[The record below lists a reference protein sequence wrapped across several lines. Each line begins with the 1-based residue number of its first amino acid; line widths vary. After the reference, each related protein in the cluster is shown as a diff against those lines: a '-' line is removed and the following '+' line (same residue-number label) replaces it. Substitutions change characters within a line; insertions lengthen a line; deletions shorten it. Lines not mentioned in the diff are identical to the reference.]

1 MSLNEYVNNPDEAKE
16 YWDRYR
22 LFYVLLTLTAF
33 VFASRLWYLQIFSGS
48 ELRDFSDKNRL
59 KEVKIPAPRGMILDR
74 NGQILV
80 QNLLGFEAVV
90 LPQYI
95 ENLETLGQVIGPVIG
110 MEPERVKQRI
120 QRGRKVNGP
129 FSPVRIKEGLSREEV
144 VRLKKLRLE
153 IPGLEIRESILRNY
167 PLGENGAQLFGYV
180 GEISKRQLPILNNLF
195 KGKLQLEQG
204 DIIGKSGLE
213 ETLELNIR
221 GQDGVSLVQVDAHGR
236 ETMTSTS
243 PSIYSESL
251 KNQEPVSGNHAVL
264 TIDRDVQEA
273 AWKTTKDNQ
282 RIGGIIA
289 MKTNGE
295 VLAWISSPSF
305 DPNELSTSISA
316 QTWSKLINDPFKPL
330 RNKVIQDH
338 ASPGSTFKP
347 LVAVAAL
354 QEKVITENTVVAAPG
369 VFYFARRPYHDSLKG
384 GHGNVTVIQ
393 AIERSSNV
401 FFYKMGIALGV
412 DKMFDYISLLG
423 VGKRTGIELDREVP
437 GLMPNSKWKQTNV
450 GEEWQPGENLS
461 TAIGQGFV
469 TTTLIQLAVAYN
481 AIATE
486 GQVVQP
492 LVIKRLVD
500 LDGKV
505 LKEFSPKVIRNLQ
518 DKQTNGVQVS
528 AKTFR
533 IVKDGMKQ
541 VANGSGGTARFWK
554 IPGVPFAG
562 KTGTAQVM
570 SFSADQI
577 YASCTSRPM
586 QQRHHGWFIGYAPA
600 DNPEITVAVLA
611 EHSCHGNTGA
621 VPLFRDV
628 VQAYMKKYHPEVI
641 EEGLKLAKIK
651 PVSKPAEKPVNTEG
665 D

>member
-22 LFYVLLTLTAF
+22 LFYALLALTAF
-33 VFASRLWYLQIFSGS
+33 LFITRLWYLQIFSGS

-59 KEVKIPAPRGMILDR
+59 KELKIPAPRGLMLDR

-80 QNLLGFEAVV
+80 QNLLGFEAVA
-90 LPQYI
+90 LPQYVEDLEKLSATVGPIIGVEPDRVLKRI
-95 ENLETLGQVIGPVIG
+95 E
-110 MEPERVKQRI
+110 K
-120 QRGRKVNGP
+120 GRQLNGP
-129 FSPVRIKEGLSREEV
+129 FSAVKIKEGLSRDEV

-153 IPGLEIRESILRNY
+153 ISGLEIRESILRNY

-180 GEISKRQLPILNNLF
+180 GEIDKKQLPLLNKQF
-195 KGKLQLEQG
+195 KGKIQFEQG
-204 DIIGKSGLE
+204 DVIGKSGLE

-221 GQDGVSLVQVDAHGR
+221 GEDGVSLVQVDAHGR

-251 KNQEPVSGNHAVL
+251 KNQEPTSGNHAVL
-264 TIDRDVQEA
+264 TIDRDLQEA

-282 RIGGIIA
+282 RIGGLIA

-295 VLAWISSPSF
+295 VLAWVSSPSF
-305 DPNELSTSISA
+305 DPNELSTTISA
-316 QTWSKLINDPFKPL
+316 QTWSKYISDPFKPL

-354 QEKVITENTVVAAPG
+354 QEKVVTENTLVSAPG
-369 VFYFARRPYHDSLKG
+369 VFFFGKRPYHDSLKG
-384 GHGNVTVIQ
+384 GHGNVTIIQ
-393 AIERSSNV
+393 ASERSSNV
-401 FFYKMGIALGV
+401 FFYKMGIARGV
-412 DKMFDYISLLG
+412 DKMYDYISSLG
-423 VGKRTGIELDREVP
+423 VGSKTGIELAREVR
-437 GLMPNSKWKQTNV
+437 GLMPNSKWKKETI

-469 TTTLIQLAVAYN
+469 TTTLIQLAIAYN

-486 GQVVQP
+486 GEVVQP
-492 LVIKRLVD
+492 MVIRKIVD
-500 LDGKV
+500 PDGQT
-505 LKEFSPKVIRNLQ
+505 LKEYSPKVLRNLQ
-518 DKQTNGVQVS
+518 QKQPNGVQIS
-528 AKTFR
+528 EKTFK
-533 IVKDGMKQ
+533 IVKEGMRL
-541 VANGSGGTARFWK
+541 VANGTGGTARFWK

-577 YASCTSRPM
+577 YSSCNSRPI

-600 DNPEITVAVLA
+600 DKPEITVAVLA

-628 VQAYMKKYHPEVI
+628 VQAYMKKYHPEVL
-641 EEGLKLAKIK
+641 EEAQKL
-651 PVSKPAEKPVNTEG
+651 SKVKTPSPERPVNTEG

>member
-22 LFYVLLTLTAF
+22 LFYLLLTLTAF
-33 VFASRLWYLQIFSGS
+33 IFVSRLWYLQIFSGS

-59 KEVKIPAPRGMILDR
+59 KEVKILAPRGLILDR
-74 NGQILV
+74 DGQILV

-95 ENLETLGQVIGPVIG
+95 ENMEDLSSRIGTVLGVPT
-110 MEPERVKQRI
+110 ERVSQRI
-120 QRGRKVNGP
+120 TRSKRVNGP
-129 FSPVRIKEGLSREEV
+129 FSPVKIKEGLSRDEV
-144 VRLKKLRLE
+144 VRLKKLRLDL
-153 IPGLEIRESILRNY
+153 PGLEIRETILRNY
-167 PLGENGAQLFGYV
+167 PLIENGAQLFGYV
-180 GEISKRQLPILNNLF
+180 GEISKKQLPLLN
-195 KGKLQLEQG
+195 KTYHGKLVLSQG
-204 DIIGKSGLE
+204 DVIGKSGLE

-251 KNQEPVSGNHAVL
+251 KNQEPTSGSHAVL
-264 TIDRDVQEA
+264 TIDKDIQES
-273 AWKTTKDNQ
+273 AWKTTLQHQ

-295 VLAWISSPSF
+295 VLAWTSSPSF

-347 LVAVAAL
+347 LIAVAAL
-354 QEKVITENTVVAAPG
+354 QEKVITEHTIVAAPG
-369 VFYFARRPYHDSLKG
+369 VFYFGRRPYHDSIKG
-384 GHGNVTVIQ
+384 GHGNINVLT
-393 AIERSSNV
+393 ALEESSNV

-412 DKMFDYISLLG
+412 DKMYDYISSMG
-423 VGKRTGIELDREVP
+423 VGARTRIELDREVP
-437 GLMPNSKWKQTNV
+437 GLMPNSKWKKDNI

-469 TTTLIQLAVAYN
+469 TSTLIQLAVAYN
-481 AIATE
+481 SIATE
-486 GQVVQP
+486 GQVVKP
-492 LVIKRLVD
+492 FVIRKIID

-505 LKEFSPKVIRNLQ
+505 LKEFNPTILRNLQ
-518 DKQTNGVQVS
+518 EKQPNGVQIS
-528 AKTFR
+528 EKTFKL
-533 IVKDGMKQ
+533 VKEGMRR
-541 VANGSGGTARFWK
+541 VANGTKGTARFWK
-554 IPGVPFAG
+554 IPGVEYAG

-577 YASCTSRPM
+577 YSSCTSRPI

-600 DNPEITVAVLA
+600 ENPEITVAVLA

-628 VQAYMKKYHPEVI
+628 VQAYYKKYHPEI
-641 EEGLKLAKIK
+641 LESGSKMAKVK
-651 PVSKPAEKPVNTEG
+651 AQSPEKPISTEG
-665 D
+665 E

>member
-33 VFASRLWYLQIFSGS
+33 VFISRLWYLQIFTGS

-59 KEVKIPAPRGMILDR
+59 KEVKIPAPRGLILDR
-74 NGQILV
+74 DGQILV

-95 ENLETLGQVIGPVIG
+95 EDIDELSKKMGPIMG
-110 MEPERVKQRI
+110 MEPDRVTQRI
-120 QRGRKVNGP
+120 IRSKRVNGP
-129 FSPVRIKEGLSREEV
+129 FSPVKIKEGLSREEV
-144 VRLKKLRLE
+144 VRLKKLRLDL
-153 IPGLEIRESILRNY
+153 PGLEIRETILRNY
-167 PLGENGAQLFGYV
+167 PLGEDGAQLFGYV
-180 GEISKRQLPILNNLF
+180 GEISKKQLPLLNKEY

-213 ETLELNIR
+213 ETLELNVR
-221 GQDGVSLVQVDAHGR
+221 GLDGVSLVQVDAHGR
-236 ETMTSTS
+236 ETMTSAS

-251 KNQEPVSGNHAVL
+251 KNQEPVSGHHAVL
-264 TIDRDVQEA
+264 TLDKDVQEM
-273 AWKTTKDNQ
+273 AWKTTLEHQ
-282 RIGGIIA
+282 RIGGIFA

-295 VLAWISSPSF
+295 VLAWTSSPSF

-338 ASPGSTFKP
+338 AAPGSTFKP

-354 QEKVITENTVVAAPG
+354 SENVVNENTIVSAPG
-369 VFYFARRPYHDSLKG
+369 VFFFGKRPYHDSIKG
-384 GHGNVTVIQ
+384 GHGNITILQ
-393 AIERSSNV
+393 GIEESSNV

-412 DKMFDYISLLG
+412 DKMYDYISNLG
-423 VGKRTGIELDREVP
+423 VGHKTGIELDREVP
-437 GLMPNSKWKQTNV
+437 GLMPNSKWKKENM
-450 GEEWQPGENLS
+450 GEEWQAGENLS

-481 AIATE
+481 SIATE
-486 GQVVQP
+486 GKVVKP
-492 LVIKRLVD
+492 FVIRKILD
-500 LDGKV
+500 LDGKTI
-505 LKEFSPKVIRNLQ
+505 KEFSPQVLKNLQ
-518 DKQTNGVQVS
+518 EKQANGIRVS
-528 AKTFR
+528 KHTFE
-533 IVKDGMKQ
+533 IVKEGMRR
-541 VANGSGGTARFWK
+541 VANGQKGTARFWK
-554 IPGVPFAG
+554 IPGVEFAG

-577 YASCTSRPM
+577 YSSCQSRPI

-600 DNPEITVAVLA
+600 DNPEIVIAVLA
-611 EHSCHGNTGA
+611 EHACHGNTGA

-628 VQAYMKKYHPEVI
+628 AEAYFKKYHPDWI
-641 EEGLKLAKIK
+641 EAGLKAKK
-651 PVSKPAEKPVNTEG
+651 TAKAPSTEKPATSEDE
-665 D
+665 

>member
-22 LFYVLLTLTAF
+22 LFYILLTLTAF
-33 VFASRLWYLQIFSGS
+33 IFTSRLWYLQIFSGS

-59 KEVKIPAPRGMILDR
+59 KEVKIPAPRGLILDR
-74 NGQILV
+74 DGQILV
-80 QNLLGFEAVV
+80 QNLLGFEAVI

-95 ENLETLGQVIGPVIG
+95 ENLDDLSKRMGPIIG
-110 MEPERVKQRI
+110 MEPDRVTQRI
-120 QRGRKVNGP
+120 SRSKRVNGP
-129 FSPVRIKEGLSREEV
+129 FSPVRIKEGLSRDEV
-144 VRLKKLRLE
+144 VRLKKLRLD
-153 IPGLEIRESILRNY
+153 IPGLEIRETILRNY
-167 PLGENGAQLFGYV
+167 PFGENGAQLFGYV
-180 GEISKRQLPILNNLF
+180 GEISKKQLPLLNKAY
-195 KGKLQLEQG
+195 KGKLQLAQG

-213 ETLELNIR
+213 ETLELSIR

-251 KNQEPVSGNHAVL
+251 KNQEPVSGHHAVL
-264 TIDRDVQEA
+264 TLDKDIQEM
-273 AWKTTKDNQ
+273 AWKTTLQHQ

-295 VLAWISSPSF
+295 VLAWTSSPSF

-347 LVAVAAL
+347 LIAVAAL
-354 QEKVITENTVVAAPG
+354 QEKVINENTIVAAPG
-369 VFYFARRPYHDSLKG
+369 VFMFGRRPYHDSIKG
-384 GHGNVTVIQ
+384 GHGNINVYT
-393 AIERSSNV
+393 ALEESSNV

-412 DKMFDYISLLG
+412 DKMYDYISSMG
-423 VGKRTGIELDREVP
+423 VGSRTKIELDREVP
-437 GLMPNSKWKQTNV
+437 GLMPNSKWKKDNM

-486 GQVVQP
+486 GNVVKP
-492 LVIKRLVD
+492 FVIRKIMD

-505 LKEFSPKVIRNLQ
+505 LKEYQPVTLRNLQ
-518 DKQTNGVQVS
+518 EKQPNGVQIS
-528 AKTFR
+528 KRNFE
-533 IVKDGMKQ
+533 IVKEGMRR
-541 VANGSGGTARFWK
+541 VANGAKGTARFWK
-554 IPGVPFAG
+554 IPGVEFAG

-577 YASCTSRPM
+577 YSNCSSRPIA
-586 QQRHHGWFIGYAPA
+586 QRHHGWFIGYAPA
-600 DNPEITVAVLA
+600 VNPEITVAVLA

-628 VQAYMKKYHPEVI
+628 VQAYYKKYHPEI
-641 EEGLKLAKIK
+641 LEAGLKMAKVKATPPVEK
-651 PVSKPAEKPVNTEG
+651 PVSTEG

>member
-1 MSLNEYVNNPDEAKE
+1 MNLNEYVNNPDEAKE
-16 YWDRYR
+16 YWERYR
-22 LFYVLLTLTAF
+22 LFYILLMITALLF
-33 VFASRLWYLQIFSGS
+33 MGRLWYLQIFSGS

-59 KEVKIPAPRGMILDR
+59 KEVKILAPRGLMLDR
-74 NGQILV
+74 DGQILV

-95 ENLETLGQVIGPVIG
+95 ENMEDLSQRIGQIIVMPAERVTQRIVRSKRVNGQFGPV
-110 MEPERVKQRI
+110 K
-120 QRGRKVNGP
+120 
-129 FSPVRIKEGLSREEV
+129 IKDSLTREEV
-144 VRLKKLRLE
+144 VRLKKLRLDL
-153 IPGLEIRESILRNY
+153 PGLEIRETILRNY
-167 PLGENGAQLFGYV
+167 PLSENGAQLFGYV
-180 GEISKRQLPILNNLF
+180 GEISKKQLPILN
-195 KGKLQLEQG
+195 KAYQGKLQLAQG
-204 DIIGKSGLE
+204 DVIGKSGLE

-236 ETMTSTS
+236 ETMTSAS

-251 KNQEPVSGNHAVL
+251 KNQEPSSGYHAIL
-264 TIDRDVQEA
+264 TLDKDIQEM
-273 AWKTTKDNQ
+273 AWKTTLQHQ

-295 VLAWISSPSF
+295 ILAWTSSPSF

-354 QEKVITENTVVAAPG
+354 QEKVVTEHTLVAAPG
-369 VFYFARRPYHDSLKG
+369 VFYFGRRPYHDALKG
-384 GHGNVTVIQ
+384 GHGNVTVLT
-393 AIERSSNV
+393 AIEESSNV

-412 DKMFDYISLLG
+412 DKMFNYISSMG
-423 VGKRTGIELDREVP
+423 VGSRTKIELDREVP
-437 GLMPNSKWKQTNV
+437 GLMPNSKWKKDNI

-469 TTTLIQLAVAYN
+469 TSTLIQLAVAYN
-481 AIATE
+481 SIATE
-486 GQVVQP
+486 GKVVKP
-492 LVIKRLVD
+492 FVISKIID
-500 LDGKV
+500 PDGKV
-505 LKEFSPKVIRNLQ
+505 LKEFNPTQLRNLQ
-518 DKQTNGVQVS
+518 EKQPNGVQIS
-528 AKTFR
+528 AKTFQ
-533 IVKDGMKQ
+533 IVKEGMRR
-541 VANGSGGTARFWK
+541 VANGNKGTARFWK
-554 IPGVPFAG
+554 IPGVQFAG

-570 SFSADQI
+570 NFSADQI
-577 YASCTSRPM
+577 YSNCAARPM
-586 QQRHHGWFIGYAPA
+586 HQRHHGWFIGYAPA

-628 VQAYMKKYHPEVI
+628 VQAYFKKYHPEVL
-641 EEGLKLAKIK
+641 EAGVKMAKVK
-651 PVSKPAEKPVNTEG
+651 GPTVEKPVHTEG
-665 D
+665 E